1 MHDSIATPVQPTVNA
16 PLPNLPTHRL
26 RVLLAE
32 DDPVSQG
39 VARRLL
45 ERLGHEVTIAANG
58 RLAVE
63 QWQRAGLHP
72 FDLIL
77 MDVMMPEMN
86 GFEAIA
92 RIRAH
97 ERVRGQ
103 HAIIVSLT
111 ADDQPGDREH
121 CLNAGADDYLP
132 KPLRS
137 QPLMLKLKDIEGRG
151 EVASG

>member
-1 MHDSIATPVQPTVNA
+1 MSNIIATPADLSITSALPPAAA
-16 PLPNLPTHRL
+16 PL

-32 DDPVSQG
+32 DDLVSQG

-45 ERLGHEVTIAANG
+45 ERLGHSVTMAANG

-63 QWQRAGLHP
+63 QWEHAGARP

-92 RIRAH
+92 RIRQQETA
-97 ERVRGQ
+97 EGR
-103 HAIIVSLT
+103 HAMIVSLT

-121 CLNAGADDYLP
+121 CLQAGADDYLP

-137 QPLMLKLKDIEGRG
+137 QSLIKKLGEIYARQRIE
-151 EVASG
+151 

>member
-1 MHDSIATPVQPTVNA
+1 MSNIVATPTDLSIASA
-16 PLPNLPTHRL
+16 LPPAVSGL

-32 DDPVSQG
+32 DDLVSQG

-45 ERLGHEVTIAANG
+45 ERLGHQVTIAPNG

-63 QWQRAGLHP
+63 QWQQAGAHP

-77 MDVMMPEMN
+77 MDVMMPEMG

-92 RIRAH
+92 CIREQ
-97 ERVRGQ
+97 ERARGL
-103 HAIIVSLT
+103 HGIIVSLT
-111 ADDQPGDREH
+111 ADDRPGDREH
-121 CLNAGADDYLP
+121 CLQAGADDYLP

-137 QPLMLKLKDIEGRG
+137 QALMTKLREIRARQGHE
-151 EVASG
+151 